1 MTTLRRELLDELL
14 ANYEQPEEL
23 LGDDGL
29 FRQLNNAMPERAPG
43 AEPTEHLRY
52 EKGGPSGRDSANS
65 RNGHADKAVLTDEG
79 EVLIAV
85 PR

>member
-14 ANYEQPEEL
+14 ANYEQPKEL

-29 FRQLNNAMPERAPG
+29 FRQLNSAMPERVLG
-43 AEPTEHLRY
+43 AEPSAHLRY
-52 EKGGPSGRDSANS
+52 EKGDPSGRDSGNS

-79 EVLIAV
+79 EVLVAV